1 MSTAQLEDYYADNFN
16 NLVKRI
22 TNQAGNVHN
31 AEDVVQEAFVRA
43 IQYLPSYDGKL
54 PFENWFS
61 RILQN
66 ALRQFKLE
74 ERNYGMNMS
83 NEEVDIPCPICLE
96 NKRLV
101 HDVKN
106 YIRANIPKDEQ
117 EILILYYIRGY
128 SFQDIVRITDE
139 KYRRVNYVVYKFN
152 DTIQKLGEEI
162 VT

>member
-1 MSTAQLEDYYADNFN
+1 MTVVEEYYAENFDT
-16 NLVKRI
+16 LVKRY
-22 TNQAGNVHN
+22 TNRAGGIQN
-31 AEDVVQEAFVRA
+31 AEDVVQEAFARA
-43 IQYLPSYDGKL
+43 IHYLPTFNGKK

-66 ALRQFKLE
+66 SLREFKVA
-74 ERNYGMNMS
+74 ERNYGMNMT
-83 NEEVDIPCPICLE
+83 NEDADVPCPICLE

-101 HDVKN
+101 HDVKE
-106 YIRANIPKDEQ
+106 YIKREMPKDER

-128 SFQDIVRITDE
+128 SFQDIVRVTDE

-152 DTIQKLGEEI
+152 DVIQKLGEEI

>member
-1 MSTAQLEDYYADNFN
+1 MSVAELETYYSDNFN
-16 NLVKRI
+16 NLVKRVSG
-22 TNQAGNVHN
+22 QAGSLENG
-31 AEDVVQEAFVRA
+31 EDVVQEAFARA
-43 IQYLPSYDGKL
+43 LQYIHTFDGKL

-66 ALRQFKLE
+66 SLRQFKVDQ
-74 ERNYGMNMS
+74 RNYGMNMS
-83 NEEVDIPCPICLE
+83 DEEADIPCPICLE

-101 HDVKN
+101 QDVKN
-106 YIRANIPKDEQ
+106 YIRTNTPEDER
-117 EILILYYIRGY
+117 EILTLYYIRGY

-152 DTIQKLGEEI
+152 DTIRKLGEEI